1 MKHLTLFSLIILTGV
16 LAQSLCVHVCHVG
29 AGPANLTGL
38 LSVLGSAGPVWTSLD
53 AGWIW
58 SHRLQAQLF
67 DRCLKAGR
75 SSE

>member
-16 LAQSLCVHVCHVG
+16 LAQSLCVRVGHVG

-38 LSVLGSAGPVWTSLD
+38 LSVLGSARPVRTSLD

-58 SHRLQAQLF
+58 SQRLQAQLF

-75 SSE
+75 SSK